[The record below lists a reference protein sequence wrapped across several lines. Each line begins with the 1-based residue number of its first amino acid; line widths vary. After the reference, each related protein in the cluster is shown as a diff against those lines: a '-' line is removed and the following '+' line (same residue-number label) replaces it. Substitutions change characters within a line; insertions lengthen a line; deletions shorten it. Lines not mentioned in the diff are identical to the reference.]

1 MRRRDHLSKKGRDV
15 FPALFTTK
23 EIRSSAVTVSDSRN
37 LLKSAQVF
45 TAECFNKFLKM
56 RLNNRNGT

>member
-15 FPALFTTK
+15 IPAFFTTK
-23 EIRSSAVTVSDSRN
+23 QIHFSAMTISDSRN

-45 TAECFNKFLKM
+45 TAECFNKFL
-56 RLNNRNGT
+56 NRNLDTN